1 METSSMTCVLLSLE
15 INLIIFYDMNHSI
28 QYTSSI
34 ALSLSTTPHQGVC
47 SVNRSTES
55 FDSISIRFNTTDK
68 RYDDEVT

>member
-1 METSSMTCVLLSLE
+1 MTCVLLSLE
-15 INLIIFYDMNHSI
+15 INLIIFYDMNHLI

-34 ALSLSTTPHQGVC
+34 ALSLSTTPHQG

-55 FDSISIRFNTTDK
+55 FDSISIRFNTFDK